1 VNPYTNEVVRAEA
14 GKTLDTGVVKPRCT
28 GKNIH
33 EERRT
38 KMIVAIEPLDQTD
51 RATENTSGTAG
62 KRTMP
67 MDAYRDGD
75 QLIVQFDLP
84 GIDPD
89 SVELNVE
96 NNVLRVKARR
106 PRPQI
111 EDSQWLVSERLH
123 GTFSCELHLSDGLNL
138 DKIQANYEQGVLT
151 LRIPVAEES
160 KPRRIEIGGSD
171 TSGARTAAS

>member
-1 VNPYTNEVVRAEA
+1 
-14 GKTLDTGVVKPRCT
+14 
-28 GKNIH
+28 
-33 EERRT
+33 
-38 KMIVAIEPLDQTD
+38 MIVAIEPLRQTD
-51 RATENTSGTAG
+51 RSTENISGTAG

-75 QLIVQFDLP
+75 QLVIQFDLP
-84 GIDPD
+84 GTGPD

-123 GTFSCELHLSDGLNL
+123 GTFSCELHLSDGLDL
-138 DKIQANYEQGVLT
+138 DKIHASYEQGVLT
-151 LRIPVAEES
+151 LSIPVAEES
-160 KPRRIEIGGSD
+160 KPRRIEIGGSH
-171 TSGARTAAS
+171 TSGARPAAS